1 MAFIGHP
8 VMGDIKYGAPERL
21 PNQEIALYSCK
32 LVFNHPISNEEI
44 SLTSPEPKTWE
55 QFKLY

>member
-8 VMGDIKYGAPERL
+8 IIGDVKYGAPESL
-21 PNQEIALYSCK
+21 PNQEIALHAHK

-44 SLTSPEPKTWE
+44 TLTSPQPKTWE
-55 QFKLY
+55 QFEI